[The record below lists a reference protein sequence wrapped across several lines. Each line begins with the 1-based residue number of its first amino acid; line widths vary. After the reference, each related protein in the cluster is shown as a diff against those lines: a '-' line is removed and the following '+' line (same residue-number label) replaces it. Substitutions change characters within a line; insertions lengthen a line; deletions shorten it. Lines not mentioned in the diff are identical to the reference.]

1 MPGTPDQR
9 PHAVWRSDIASSKAA
24 MYVGRTLNALTRA
37 SQIKLAR
44 TAREMPWKW
53 ELQEGTKMRLTE
65 HNG

>member
-1 MPGTPDQR
+1 
-9 PHAVWRSDIASSKAA
+9 